1 MIKKVARRQ
10 RRVCSIRY
18 LNCLQEHALTPAM
31 NTKTKYSSSN
41 LVKTDSP
48 PAVRGVYRNFICY
61 QIEKFVEPW
70 ARKFVMPAMAGDV
83 DAALSLSVAMGN
95 EKRGQ
100 VVVAFWRAKAP
111 RESFRALLSS
121 VWDHDHNE
129 LIAAARTRRL
139 LRALF
144 RYAQFDTS
152 ILPGAV
158 QVWRGTSGCNPWSAA
173 NGQAWTTDRDVACWF
188 AMRFAG
194 FRGNPLV
201 LTSTVRREDIYLFT
215 NERNESEVV
224 LFDVQYPRI
233 DGDVNDWE
241 ERAAIRSAKVR
252 ASHAEYLSKTDEEP
266 MELA

>member
-1 MIKKVARRQ
+1 MTNAVNIKMKCQ
-10 RRVCSIRY
+10 
-18 LNCLQEHALTPAM
+18 
-31 NTKTKYSSSN
+31 SSN
-41 LVKTDSP
+41 PGKTDSP
-48 PAVRGVYRNFICY
+48 PVLRGAYRNFICY
-61 QIEKFVEPW
+61 QIEQFVEPW

-83 DAALSLSVAMGN
+83 DAALSLSVAVGN
-95 EKRGQ
+95 KRRGQ
-100 VVVAFWRAKAP
+100 VVVAFWRAKVP

-129 LIAAARTRRL
+129 LITAARTRRL

-152 ILPGAV
+152 ILPGTV
-158 QVWRGTSGCNPWSAA
+158 QVWRGTSGCDPWSAA

-188 AMRFAG
+188 AMRFAE

-201 LTSTVRREDIYLFT
+201 LTSTVRREDIYLFN

-224 LFDVQYPRI
+224 LFDIQYPRI
-233 DGDVNDWE
+233 DGDVNDWK
-241 ERAAIRSAKVR
+241 ERAANRCAKVR
-252 ASHAEYLSKTDEEP
+252 ARHSEYLSETDDEP